1 MIQEI
6 ANLNTGNKDFSQDLD
21 GSGGFSTST
30 CCRILIFKNKNILM
44 IISPCKSGRID
55 PVWNDLFKNVN
66 TDIPIVIV
74 TKHDDYVFNDE
85 LLKLDKWILVCGVEY
100 GWDYPFENFGV
111 GTHIWGESNLETFGF
126 KGQEWENFNQFVF
139 ENKPALVFKR
149 ELIKNGYMPSNYYP
163 INYPCWYE
171 IPEIQSKEEFDL
183 RPIKANFIWGL
194 SHEYRKTLHA
204 EIWQRSGEFGYV
216 VCDNI
221 SNIVPFIQ
229 KEDNPNKWV
238 TVNTPWYARHDMNII
253 TSVNTLSKISI
264 SIAGAGRHCF
274 RHSESPMA
282 SVMFL
287 WDDGIKYSY
296 PWVNNVNCIMSK
308 KGDELNTIIK
318 ALDNHNLYEIYKAGV
333 ENCRKYHIDT
343 YSKEYIGKIINGI

>member
-1 MIQEI
+1 MIV
-6 ANLNTGNKDFSQDLD
+6 
-21 GSGGFSTST
+21 
-30 CCRILIFKNKNILM
+30 
-44 IISPCKSGRID
+44 SPCKSGRID

-74 TKHDDYVFNDE
+74 TKHEDYVFNDE

-100 GWDYPFENFGV
+100 GWDFPFERF
-111 GTHIWGESNLETFGF
+111 GTHIWGINTYKYNFGF
-126 KGQEWENFNQFVF
+126 DTPEWRKFDDFVKSN
-139 ENKPALVFKR
+139 EPVIIFKR
-149 ELIKNGYMPSNYYP
+149 EIMKGFDTDKVVP
-163 INYPCWYE
+163 INYPCWYG
-171 IPEIQSKEEFDL
+171 IPETQSREEFNA
-183 RPIKANFIWGL
+183 RPIQANFIWGL
-194 SHEYRKTLHA
+194 SNEYRKVLHG
-204 EIWQRSGEFGYV
+204 EIWRRAGEFGYV

-229 KEDNPNKWV
+229 KEDNPKKWV
-238 TVNTPWYARHDMNII
+238 TANVPWYARHEMNII

-264 SIAGAGRHCF
+264 SISGAGRHCF
-274 RHSESPMA
+274 RHAESPMA

-308 KGDELNTIIK
+308 KGDELNTIMK
-318 ALDNHNLYEIYKAGV
+318 ALDNPKLYEIYKAGV

-343 YSKEYIGKIINGI
+343 YTKDYIGKIINGI

>member
-1 MIQEI
+1 MIV
-6 ANLNTGNKDFSQDLD
+6 
-21 GSGGFSTST
+21 
-30 CCRILIFKNKNILM
+30 
-44 IISPCKSGRID
+44 SPCKSGRID

-74 TKHDDYVFNDE
+74 TKHEDYVFNDE

-100 GWDYPFENFGV
+100 GWDFPFEQFGL
-111 GTHIWGESNLETFGF
+111 GLHIWGEHTLREFGF
-126 KGQEWENFNQFVF
+126 NSDEWDKFDKYVENNPPVI
-139 ENKPALVFKR
+139 VFKR
-149 ELIKNGYMPSNYYP
+149 EFIKNGYIPSNYYP

-171 IPEIQSKEEFDL
+171 IPETQSKEEFDL

-204 EIWQRSGEFGYV
+204 EIWQRSGELGYV

-238 TVNTPWYARHDMNII
+238 TANVPYYARFGMDII

-308 KGDELNTIIK
+308 KGDELETIMR
-318 ALDNHNLYEIYKAGV
+318 ALNNPNLYEIYKAGV

-343 YSKEYIGKIINGI
+343 YTKDYIGKIINGI

>member
-1 MIQEI
+1 MIV
-6 ANLNTGNKDFSQDLD
+6 
-21 GSGGFSTST
+21 
-30 CCRILIFKNKNILM
+30 
-44 IISPCKSGRID
+44 SPCKSGRID
-55 PVWNDLFKNVN
+55 PVWNDLFKEVESKY
-66 TDIPIVIV
+66 PIVIV
-74 TKHDDYVFNDE
+74 TKLENYVFNQE
-85 LLKLDKWILVCGVEY
+85 LLKLDKWILCCGVEY
-100 GWDYPFENFGV
+100 GWGHNFEETGS
-111 GTHIWGESNLETFGF
+111 HIWGINTFSQDFGF
-126 KGQEWENFNQFVF
+126 SSNISGFEWGRFDNFIKKN
-139 ENKPALVFKR
+139 PPLIVFKR
-149 ELIKNGYMPSNYYP
+149 ELMNMPHPDNYYP
-163 INYPCWYE
+163 INYPCWYD
-171 IPEIQSKEEFDL
+171 IPETQSKEEFDL

-204 EIWQRSGEFGYV
+204 EIWQRSGELGYV

-238 TVNTPWYARHDMNII
+238 TANVPWYARHDMNII

-308 KGDELNTIIK
+308 KGDELNTIMK
-318 ALDNHNLYEIYKAGV
+318 ALDNPTLYHIYKAGV

-343 YSKEYIGKIINGI
+343 YTKDYIGKIINGI

>member
-1 MIQEI
+1 
-6 ANLNTGNKDFSQDLD
+6 
-21 GSGGFSTST
+21 
-30 CCRILIFKNKNILM
+30 M

-66 TDIPIVIV
+66 IDIPIVIV
-74 TKHDDYVFNDE
+74 TKHEDYVFNDE
-85 LLKLDKWILVCGVEY
+85 LLKLDKWILADGVEY
-100 GWDYPFENFGV
+100 GWNFPLEKT
-111 GTHIWGESNLETFGF
+111 GTHIWGQRFKHFDFGF
-126 KGQEWENFNQFVF
+126 NDLEWVKFDDFVAKNPPF
-139 ENKPALVFKR
+139 IVFKR
-149 ELIKNGYMPSNYYP
+149 ELMDMPHPDNYYP
-163 INYPCWYE
+163 INYPCWYD

-183 RPIKANFIWGL
+183 RPIKANFVWGL

-221 SNIVPFIQ
+221 SNIVSFIQ

-238 TVNTPWYARHDMNII
+238 TVNSPWYARSDMNII

-282 SVMFL
+282 SVMFM

-308 KGDELNTIIK
+308 KGHELNTIMK
-318 ALDNHNLYEIYKAGV
+318 ALDNPNLYEIYKAGV

>member
-1 MIQEI
+1 MIV
-6 ANLNTGNKDFSQDLD
+6 
-21 GSGGFSTST
+21 
-30 CCRILIFKNKNILM
+30 
-44 IISPCKSGRID
+44 SPCKSGRID

-74 TKHDDYVFNDE
+74 TKHEDYVFNDE

-100 GWDYPFENFGV
+100 GWDFPFERF
-111 GTHIWGESNLETFGF
+111 GTHIWGINTYKYNFGF
-126 KGQEWENFNQFVF
+126 DTPEWRKFDDFVKSN
-139 ENKPALVFKR
+139 EPVIIFKR
-149 ELIKNGYMPSNYYP
+149 EIMKGFDTDKVVP
-163 INYPCWYE
+163 INYPCWYG
-171 IPEIQSKEEFDL
+171 IPETQSREEFNA
-183 RPIKANFIWGL
+183 RPIQANFIWGL
-194 SHEYRKTLHA
+194 SNEYRKVLHG
-204 EIWQRSGEFGYV
+204 EIWRRAGEFGYV

-229 KEDNPNKWV
+229 KEDNPKKWV
-238 TVNTPWYARHDMNII
+238 TANVPWYARHDMNII

-308 KGDELNTIIK
+308 KGDELNTIMK
-318 ALDNHNLYEIYKAGV
+318 ALDNPKLYEIYKAGV

-343 YSKEYIGKIINGI
+343 YTKDYIGKIINGI